1 MKQKGTLAKFAEG
14 VFVLA
19 LLATTAT
26 VEGQQAKPKMAFQ
39 TLPPNHGS
47 IKPGGWERDRA
58 DEIGQQKDL

>member
-26 VEGQQAKPKMAFQ
+26 VEGQQAKPKMGFP

-47 IKPGGWERDRA
+47 IKPGGRER
-58 DEIGQQKDL
+58 LS